1 MRYDKR
7 TMGNAV
13 MSILTYCEELAN
25 NGLSENL
32 SEIQSAID
40 TAKGIAT
47 MYELREIEKVNW
59 LIGYI
64 NYEAKDQG
72 LWVGWYNHPLPI
84 KVTFHIGKDVDIM
97 MTKQALLENVLDM
110 WLTQKQI
117 DAIENSWNAFYNN
130 PMQYKNSVVVDMVK
144 LFLQEV

>member
-1 MRYDKR
+1 MRYDRR

-13 MSILTYCEELAN
+13 MLILTYCEELAN

-72 LWVGWYNHPLPI
+72 LWVG
-84 KVTFHIGKDVDIM
+84 
-97 MTKQALLENVLDM
+97 
-110 WLTQKQI
+110 
-117 DAIENSWNAFYNN
+117 
-130 PMQYKNSVVVDMVK
+130 
-144 LFLQEV
+144 

>member
-40 TAKGIAT
+40 TARGIAT
-47 MYELREIEKVNW
+47 MYELREIDKVNW

-72 LWVGWYNHPLPI
+72 LWVGWLYHPLPM

-97 MTKQALLENVLDM
+97 MTKQALLEHVLDM

-117 DAIENSWNAFYNN
+117 DAIENGWNEFFNN

>member
-40 TAKGIAT
+40 TARGIAT
-47 MYELREIEKVNW
+47 MYELREIDKVNW

-64 NYEAKDQG
+64 SYEAKDQG
-72 LWVGWYNHPLPI
+72 LWVG
-84 KVTFHIGKDVDIM
+84 
-97 MTKQALLENVLDM
+97 
-110 WLTQKQI
+110 
-117 DAIENSWNAFYNN
+117 
-130 PMQYKNSVVVDMVK
+130 
-144 LFLQEV
+144 